1 VKSGRAGEKT
11 AAGFYKKVG
20 KDIQTLDWKTLEYAA
35 QQRPSSPELD
45 RIAALPL
52 HERFRAVREVEG
64 RYGDFMREYLLRFS
78 HYVLTQTPAIAYDLV
93 SVDRAMEWGYAW
105 DIGPFKQMDLLG
117 LDFLKT
123 GFARL
128 GLDTP
133 AMLTRAKDAFHHEAG
148 AELLY
153 LSNDGGYVR
162 VPETAGTIHLSAQ
175 KRWRRVLETS
185 NDATLVDIGDGVAV
199 LEFHS
204 KMNTLGEGVLR
215 MLQESLVRVEHDG
228 LVGLVIGNDDP
239 RTFTAG
245 ADLAWV
251 LRMAKEGKW
260 KEMDDAVR
268 VFQRCSMSLREAP
281 FPVVVAPFG
290 LTLGGGCEFSL
301 HADRVQAHAELYMG
315 LVEVGVGLLPA
326 GGGTKELLF
335 RFTQELVPYAE
346 ADPFEAVKR
355 AFGLIAMA
363 TTTTSALDARKLGFL
378 RATDRVTMNRDQLIA
393 DAKARVLDLAPD
405 YVPPPPRRITALGN
419 EALGNLKYGAFAMRE
434 GGQITDYEVKLA
446 HEIAYVLSGGDGPRR
461 EVTEQDILDLER
473 DAFLRLLGNKE
484 TQERIAYTLKTGK
497 PLRN

>member
-1 VKSGRAGEKT
+1 
-11 AAGFYKKVG
+11 
-20 KDIQTLDWKTLEYAA
+20 
-35 QQRPSSPELD
+35 
-45 RIAALPL
+45 
-52 HERFRAVREVEG
+52 
-64 RYGDFMREYLLRFS
+64 
-78 HYVLTQTPAIAYDLV
+78 
-93 SVDRAMEWGYAW
+93 
-105 DIGPFKQMDLLG
+105 
-117 LDFLKT
+117 
-123 GFARL
+123 
-128 GLDTP
+128 
-133 AMLTRAKDAFHHEAG
+133 
-148 AELLY
+148 
-153 LSNDGGYVR
+153 
-162 VPETAGTIHLSAQ
+162 
-175 KRWRRVLETS
+175 
-185 NDATLVDIGDGVAV
+185 
-199 LEFHS
+199 
-204 KMNTLGEGVLR
+204 
-215 MLQESLVRVEHDG
+215 
-228 LVGLVIGNDDP
+228 
-239 RTFTAG
+239 
-245 ADLAWV
+245 
-251 LRMAKEGKW
+251 
-260 KEMDDAVR
+260 
-268 VFQRCSMSLREAP
+268 MSLKEAP

-335 RFTQELVPYAE
+335 RFTQELAPYAE

-378 RATDRVTMNRDQLIA
+378 RASDRVSMNRDQLIA

-405 YVPPPPRRITALGN
+405 YVPPAPRRITALGN

-484 TQERIAYTLKTGK
+484 TQERITYTLKTGK